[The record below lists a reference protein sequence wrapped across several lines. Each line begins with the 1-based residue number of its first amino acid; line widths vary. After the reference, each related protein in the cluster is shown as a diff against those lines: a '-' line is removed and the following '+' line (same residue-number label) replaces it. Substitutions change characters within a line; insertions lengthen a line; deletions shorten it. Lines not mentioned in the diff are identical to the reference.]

1 MFIFMHI
8 YLHYS
13 LSSCYLSTIYVP
25 NSPCIYVLWWTLL
38 LIFCWEWNIGVVFLD
53 NRLDAYLTLVD
64 TAKWF
69 WKCLYHLKFPSIM
82 YQFTTDSFSHYLVL
96 PILFTLVILW
106 IYHSIVAFVFFSLFS
121 NDVEYALIYLFIW
134 YFCLW
139 SAC

>member
-1 MFIFMHI
+1 MIALPFLLLRSNKMPFGFMIAWMYVCSYLRMYI
-8 YLHYS
+8 YIILS

-53 NRLDAYLTLVD
+53 NRLDACLTLVD

-82 YQFTTDSFSHYLVL
+82 YQFTTDSFS
-96 PILFTLVILW
+96 PLFGIA
-106 IYHSIVAFVFFSLFS
+106 YPFYFSHSVDIS
-121 NDVEYALIYLFIW
+121 
-134 YFCLW
+134 
-139 SAC
+139 